1 MEKKTD
7 TPKMGETSETI
18 RKDLNR
24 IGMLVKEFRR
34 IESTLL
40 PTIKILC
47 VKAIEYESPKDN
59 PDINVDVYF
68 NEDDGILN
76 SEGFLEIC
84 IKLSINSANSTCIF
98 LDSLN
103 EIDKMMGNTIPRVE
117 AKSSFLL
124 LYFNCQE
131 LASAFGCNMNNW
143 SNEL

>member
-40 PTIKILC
+40 PTIKNLC
-47 VKAIEYESPKDN
+47 VKVIEYESPKDN

>member
-40 PTIKILC
+40 PTIKILW

-68 NEDDGILN
+68 NEDAGILN